1 MDRTNSAESVRQP
14 AADKPIPDL
23 NNFSDLMKHLYKRS
37 NEVEKK
43 LQKSIDKEIKLLTK
57 KLNAVAKTEEIV
69 VADGAEQVAPSTN
82 SNEKIAA
89 IEGELKT
96 FDLNMKQSNVCVKFI
111 EQQSEQTQTELD

>member
-1 MDRTNSAESVRQP
+1 
-14 AADKPIPDL
+14 
-23 NNFSDLMKHLYKRS
+23 MKHLYKRS

-111 EQQSEQTQTELD
+111 EQQSEQT